1 MKPEGRQITTDHAVL
16 QLWFAWPG
24 DLSDA
29 GAEAACAVLL
39 SDEEKARAAK
49 FHFERHRREY
59 LATHALARTAL
70 SHAHPLP
77 PHAWNYSVNAYGK
90 PLPVPECGLRF
101 NQANSVELAVCL
113 VAPTGIGTGAEVG
126 PEVGIDVESFSRAG
140 EIVPLA
146 TKVFSLVEQEQLNAL
161 SAAERPHRA
170 LSLWTLKEAYI
181 KARGLGLSLPLRGI
195 SFLFGGAQGIHLE
208 VDAGVDDDPA
218 RWRFCLLDHAEHRIA
233 LAVEAAAS
241 GNSKI
246 AGLEFPILEI
256 FEARPPLAAPTR
268 LASGSEA
275 WFPLFTPTK

>member
-16 QLWFAWPG
+16 QLWFAWPS

-77 PHAWNYSVNAYGK
+77 PHAWTYSVNAYGK
-90 PLPVPECGLRF
+90 PAPVPECGLRF
-101 NQANSVELAVCL
+101 NQSSSVELAVCL
-113 VAPTGIGTGAEVG
+113 IAPTGVGTGAEVG
-126 PEVGIDVESFSRAG
+126 VDVESFSRAE

-146 TKVFSLVEQEQLNAL
+146 TKVFSRAEQEQLNAL
-161 SAAERPHRA
+161 PAAERPHRA

-181 KARGLGLSLPLRGI
+181 KARGMGLSLPLHGI

-208 VDAGVDDDPA
+208 VDAGVDGDPA
-218 RWRFCLLDHAEHRIA
+218 RWRFCLLDYVEHRIA
-233 LAVEAAAS
+233 VVVDAAAA
-241 GNSKI
+241 GN
-246 AGLEFPILEI
+246 LEIDDIEI
-256 FEARPPLAAPTR
+256 FEARPPFAPPAR
-268 LASGSEA
+268 LPSGSET
-275 WFPLFTPTK
+275 WFPLLASPWRSHAVG

>member
-16 QLWFAWPG
+16 QLWFAWPS

-70 SHAHPLP
+70 SHAHSLP

-126 PEVGIDVESFSRAG
+126 PEVGIDVESFSRAE

-146 TKVFSLVEQEQLNAL
+146 TKVFSLAEQEQLNAL

-181 KARGLGLSLPLRGI
+181 KARGMGLSLPLRGI

-208 VDAGVDDDPA
+208 VDAGVDEDPA
-218 RWRFCLLDHAEHRIA
+218 RWRFCLLDHAEHRIV
-233 LAVEAAAS
+233 LVVEAAAD
-241 GNSKI
+241 N
-246 AGLEFPILEI
+246 LESAAIEIPVLEI
-256 FEARPPLAAPTR
+256 FAARPPFAVPTR
-268 LASGSEA
+268 LPSGSEA